1 MISGDRSLAVGKRG
15 AFYNTMEEFHR
26 YWDRID
32 IIVPK
37 TTNYKLKTINYFDN
51 VFIHSSPWPLI
62 FQPWWI
68 LKKGRQIFREQ
79 SFDLITVHEYPPFYN
94 GIGARI
100 FKLLQS
106 CTVCNIPDNN
116 RNVKF
121 IFYFFGL
128 V

>member
-1 MISGDRSLAVGKRG
+1 MPKLLMISGDRSLAVGKRG

-26 YWDRID
+26 YWERID

-68 LKKGRQIFREQ
+68 LKKGRQIFVEQ
-79 SFDLITVHEYPPFYN
+79 NQGFLCFRNS
-94 GIGARI
+94 
-100 FKLLQS
+100 S
-106 CTVCNIPDNN
+106 CS
-116 RNVKF
+116 R
-121 IFYFFGL
+121 L
-128 V
+128 S